1 MTSKLKWTFACW
13 ALALLTLAFSK
24 ASVAQLVLY
33 DNFNLHHIDPLKWDT
48 DFFDSNAREMVRELT
63 ATPEKDD
70 DRRLHLSETTY
81 STTTDDNGA
90 SGSIFG
96 LNFPVPSA
104 ITEVSFTV
112 VVRKAE
118 AVSCGSNLSGP
129 VDIGPE
135 FRGRFF
141 NTENSPTS
149 QLGDVEGGIGAYR
162 NSTDVGSAIQVGFH
176 YERCADDFCSS
187 RTTLDFGVL
196 GYIQPGTTNRFHINW
211 DQPNHRFIFQ
221 LNNGPLVFSPYAV
234 SDSSPPSFAVRAI
247 DIAQQVAHCTTKPR
261 PFASI
266 DAFIDDVRVNP

>member
-1 MTSKLKWTFACW
+1 MTSKLKWTFACS

-96 LNFPVPSA
+96 LGFPVPSA
-104 ITEVSFTV
+104 ITEASFSVSVKDAKTV
-112 VVRKAE
+112 G
-118 AVSCGSNLSGP
+118 CGSNPSAP

-141 NTENSPTS
+141 NTESSPTT

-162 NSTDVGSAIQVGFH
+162 TPSDFGSAIQVTFH
-176 YERCADDFCSS
+176 YERCDDDFCSS
-187 RTTLDFGVL
+187 RT
-196 GYIQPGTTNRFHINW
+196 
-211 DQPNHRFIFQ
+211 
-221 LNNGPLVFSPYAV
+221 
-234 SDSSPPSFAVRAI
+234 
-247 DIAQQVAHCTTKPR
+247 
-261 PFASI
+261 
-266 DAFIDDVRVNP
+266 